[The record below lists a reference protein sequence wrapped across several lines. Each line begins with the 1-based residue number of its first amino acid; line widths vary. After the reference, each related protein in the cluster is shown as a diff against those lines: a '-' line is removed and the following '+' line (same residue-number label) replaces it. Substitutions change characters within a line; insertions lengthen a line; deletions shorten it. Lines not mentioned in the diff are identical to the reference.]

1 MSTDGVLRLLTWY
14 LANGIAVH
22 AVARDRDRPQDH
34 RGLRGVGA
42 VAGYTGL
49 RHFGLILTVARVFP
63 ALCRRMHAVCYALL
77 SGYSPDNMLIAC

>member
-49 RHFGLILTVARVFP
+49 RLDFDRRSRIPRSMPPDACRV
-63 ALCRRMHAVCYALL
+63 LC
-77 SGYSPDNMLIAC
+77 SS